1 MPYVEGRVVHDA
13 DSHIFEP
20 PGYAEVYADPGI
32 RDALAAAL
40 AEIVGDQDAAFA
52 DGLAKQADQDLRARD
67 AEEILLRKNHRA
79 VGAVLKDDRPA
90 ALDLL
95 GFASQLVFTTT
106 YLGALTRLDR
116 VGDPALAAGLASAH
130 NRGMV
135 DFCSTD
141 RRLLPVCYVPVLA
154 DLDRAAACATEALEL
169 GAAALMVASAPGRH
183 HSQSHVGLDRVW
195 AAAEEA
201 GVPIVLH
208 VGGEEPMDRV
218 WKENG
223 LPPVPDFHG
232 GDANFTSVSYMAIP
246 YAPMQT
252 LSTLLF
258 DGVLDRFP
266 NLMWG
271 VIELGAS
278 WVPGWMRSMDSA
290 AEAFRRNEERLQSL
304 SALPS
309 EIVRR
314 QVRVTPYPH
323 EPAGWIMEHCG
334 AEVPMFSSDYPHVEG
349 GRNPVKRFE
358 TSLAGRTEE
367 EKDAFYRANFEDLMG
382 PVLDRLAPVS
392 A

>member
-20 PGYAEVYADPGI
+20 PGYAEAYADPGV
-32 RDALAAAL
+32 RERLGEALQP
-40 AEIVGDQDAAFA
+40 IVGDQSRLFEAA
-52 DGLAKQADQDLRARD
+52 LAKQDDPEHRARD
-67 AEEILLRKNHRA
+67 AEEVLLRKNYVA
-79 VGAVLKDDRPA
+79 LGAVRNADRPA
-90 ALDLL
+90 ALDHL

-116 VGDPALAAGLASAH
+116 GDDPELAYALADAH

-135 DFCSTD
+135 EFCDVD
-141 RRLLPVCYVPVLA
+141 RRLLPVCYVPFA
-154 DLDRAAACATEALEL
+154 DIDRAARCAGEAIGL
-169 GAAALMVASAPGRH
+169 GAAALMIASAPPRH
-183 HSQSHVGLDRVW
+183 HSPSHVGFDRVW
-195 AAAEEA
+195 AQAAEA
-201 GVPIVLH
+201 GVPVVLH
-208 VGGEEPMDRV
+208 VGGEKPMDPV
-218 WKENG
+218 YKQNG

-252 LSTLLF
+252 LAVLLV

-266 NLMWG
+266 TLRIG

-290 AEAFRRNEERLQSL
+290 AAAFRRNEERLQRL
-304 SALPS
+304 SATPG

-314 QVRVTPYPH
+314 AVRVTPYPH
-323 EPAGWIMEHCG
+323 EDAGWIVEHAG
-334 AEVPMFSSDYPHVEG
+334 PEVAMFSSDYPHVEG
-349 GRNPVKRFE
+349 GRNPLKRFD
-358 TSLAGRTEE
+358 TSLEGRSEAE
-367 EKDAFYRANFEDLMG
+367 RDAFYRGNFSDLMG
-382 PVLDRLAPVS
+382 PTLDRLGVPAP

>member
-20 PGYAEVYADPGI
+20 PGYAEGYADPGI
-32 RDALAAAL
+32 REALAAAL
-40 AEIVGDQDAAFA
+40 RPITGDQRALFDAAI
-52 DGLAKQADQDLRARD
+52 AKQAEQEHRARD
-67 AEEILLRKNHRA
+67 AEEVLLRKNHGA
-79 VGAVLKDDRPA
+79 IGAVLKEDRTE

-106 YLGALTRLDR
+106 YLGALTRLER
-116 VGDPALAAGLASAH
+116 GDDQDLAYGLATGH

-141 RRLLPVCYVPVLA
+141 RRLLPVCYVPLSDV
-154 DLDRAAACATEALEL
+154 DRAATCATDALEL
-169 GAAALMVASAPGRH
+169 GAAALMVSSAPLRS

-195 AAAEEA
+195 RQAEEA

-208 VGGEEPMDRV
+208 VGGEQPMNPV
-218 WKENG
+218 YKQNG

-252 LSTLLF
+252 LATLIF

-266 NLMWG
+266 RLKWG

-290 AEAFRRNEERLQSL
+290 AEAFRRNEVRLQSL

-314 QVRVTPYPH
+314 QIRVTPYPH
-323 EPAGWIMEHCG
+323 EPAGWILEHCG
-334 AEVPMFSSDYPHVEG
+334 AEIPMFSSDYPHVEG
-349 GRNPVKRFE
+349 GRNPLKRFGASLVG
-358 TSLAGRTEE
+358 TSDEDQE
-367 EKDAFYRANFEDLMG
+367 AFYCGNFADLMG
-382 PVLDRLAPVS
+382 PVLDRLNPVD